1 MTGSKKPKTETQSK
15 GKKPGAETELS
26 DAALAQASG
35 GALNAY
41 MPTDQIGAGGGGGA
55 GKTHT
60 ALGDGSVKTNSA
72 LIGLL

>member
-41 MPTDQIGAGGGGGA
+41 MPTDQIGAGGGGA
-55 GKTHT
+55 GKTNT